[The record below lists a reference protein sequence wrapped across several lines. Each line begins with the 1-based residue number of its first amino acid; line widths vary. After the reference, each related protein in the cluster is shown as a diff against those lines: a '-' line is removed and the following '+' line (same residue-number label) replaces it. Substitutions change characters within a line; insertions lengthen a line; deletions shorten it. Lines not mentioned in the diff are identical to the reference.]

1 MRSFRQWFAVARLPV
16 FVVAAWLVVAV
27 CTAAFPGRLASVAAQ
42 RPTMTLPATAESSRV
57 AEELQKGGPAAGPPV
72 VVVWEASAR
81 QAQITRLNPVAAQRV
96 LRALPRSAGSAGP
109 VTSSADG
116 RALVGVVTLADPDES
131 RLQPTLERIRKI
143 AGSLP
148 DSRVRLAGPA
158 AAQADLQ
165 TAFEGIDGRLLMIAL
180 AAVAAILFLV
190 HRSVLLP
197 LVVAASGI
205 VALTLCSAALYA
217 LGTWDVVTIDGQVQ
231 GILSVL
237 VIGATTDYGLLLL
250 ARYHEHAPEMSPPA
264 AMRTALRASWA
275 PVTASAA
282 TVACAMVALLLSS
295 LPANHSLALAG
306 AVAMACCV
314 PAALTFVPA
323 AVLLGP
329 RAMFWPRGP
338 HSGRSGGRVWSL
350 VAAVVERHARPVWTV
365 GCAALAGCASLA
377 VLLAPGG
384 LPLGQALAAR
394 APSVLA
400 QSALEAHF
408 PAGTG
413 SPAIVLV
420 DSDGAARMRQRV
432 DATAGV
438 ARTDVV
444 PGAGS
449 AKSPAR
455 TAIAVTLDSAP
466 DSARAQETVGRLRT
480 AAGPRAQVGGHPAQV
495 YDMQRAAERDRTLVL
510 PAVLVIV
517 LLLLL
522 GLLRSLALPVALVVI
537 AVVNFLAALGISAL
551 IFGFAFGSTATE
563 PSLIL
568 FSFVFLIALG
578 VDYNIFL
585 MHRVR
590 RESLLAGQRIG
601 TLRGLRA
608 TGNAISSAG
617 VVLAVTFAALTVMP
631 LRYLAQIGIIVAV
644 GVLLDTLFV
653 RPFLVPAFAVDTG
666 PWVWWPT
673 KPPAGPRAGNVG
685 EQRAQPDMA
694 SV

>member
-1 MRSFRQWFAVARLPV
+1 MSGRQFVVARFPV

-27 CTAAFPGRLASVAAQ
+27 CTAAFPGRLASEAAR
-42 RPTMTLPATAESSRV
+42 RPAMTLPASAESSRV
-57 AEELQKGGPAAGPPV
+57 AREAGGPAGGPPV
-72 VVVWEASAR
+72 VIVWEATSAKRLSAR
-81 QAQITRLNPVAAQRV
+81 AAR
-96 LRALPRSAGSAGP
+96 RALTGLPRPVGSPGA

-116 RALVGVVTLADPDES
+116 RSLVCVVTLAEAADAGLGPS
-131 RLQPTLERIRKI
+131 LERVRRA

-158 AAQADLQ
+158 AGQADLESSF
-165 TAFEGIDGRLLMIAL
+165 AGVDGQLLVIAL

-197 LVVAASGI
+197 LVVAASGV
-205 VALTLCSAALYA
+205 VALTLCSAVLYA
-217 LGTWDVVTIDGQVQ
+217 LRSWGVLTVDGQVQ

-264 AMRTALRASWA
+264 AMRTAWRASWA
-275 PVTASAA
+275 PIAASAA
-282 TVACAMVALLLSS
+282 TVACAMVALLLSA

-338 HSGRSGGRVWSL
+338 HSGRAGGRGWSL
-350 VAAVVERHARPVWTV
+350 VTALVERRARAVWTV
-365 GCAALAGCASLA
+365 GCALLAGCAALA

-384 LPLGQALAAR
+384 LPLGEALTAR
-394 APSVLA
+394 APSVRA
-400 QSALEAHF
+400 QSALAAHF

-413 SPAIVLV
+413 SPAIVV
-420 DSDGAARMRQRV
+420 TGAEGAAGVRERV
-432 DATAGV
+432 AGTPGV
-438 ARTDVV
+438 ARAEVV
-444 PGAGS
+444 TTRP
-449 AKSPAR
+449 R
-455 TAIAVTLDSAP
+455 TTIAATLDSAP
-466 DSARAQETVGRLRT
+466 DSRRAQETIARLRADT
-480 AAGPRAQVGGHPAQV
+480 DGRARVGGYPAQV
-495 YDMQRAAERDRTLVL
+495 YDMQRAAERDRTRVL

-522 GLLRSLALPVALVVI
+522 GLLRSLALPVVLVVV
-537 AVVNFLAALGISAL
+537 AVANFLAALGISAV
-551 IFGFAFGSTATE
+551 IFDIAFGSTATE
-563 PSLIL
+563 PSLVL

-590 RESLLAGQRIG
+590 RESLLAGQRVG

-617 VVLAVTFAALTVMP
+617 VVLAVTFATLTVMP
-631 LRYLAQIGIIVAV
+631 LRYLAQIGVIVAV

-653 RPFLVPAFAVDTG
+653 RPFLVPAFTLDMG
-666 PWVWWPT
+666 PWLWWPT
-673 KPPAGPRAGNVG
+673 KPPPARRLGNVG
-685 EQRAQPDMA
+685 EQRSQPEPA

>member
-1 MRSFRQWFAVARLPV
+1 MRLFRRQFVVARFPV

-27 CTAAFPGRLASVAAQ
+27 CTAAFPGRLASDAAR
-42 RPTMTLPATAESSRV
+42 RPAMTLPASAESSRV
-57 AEELQKGGPAAGPPV
+57 AEEVGGPAGGPPV
-72 VVVWEASAR
+72 VIVWEATSAK
-81 QAQITRLNPVAAQRV
+81 RLNAGAAQRI
-96 LRALPRSAGSAGP
+96 LAKLPPSVGSPGA
-109 VTSSADG
+109 VTTSADG
-116 RALVGVVTLADPDES
+116 RSLVSVVTLADADDASLGPS
-131 RLQPTLERIRKI
+131 LERVRKT

-148 DSRVRLAGPA
+148 DSTARLAGPA
-158 AAQADLQ
+158 AGQADLE
-165 TAFEGIDGRLLMIAL
+165 TSFAGIDGKLLVIAL

-197 LVVAASGI
+197 LVVAGSGV
-205 VALTLCSAALYA
+205 VALTLCSAVLYA
-217 LGTWDVVTIDGQVQ
+217 LRSWGVLTVDGQVQ

-250 ARYHEHAPEMSPPA
+250 ARYHEHAPEMSAPA
-264 AMRTALRASWA
+264 AMRTAWRASWA
-275 PVTASAA
+275 PIVASAA
-282 TVACAMVALLLSS
+282 TVACAMVALLLSA

-306 AVAMACCV
+306 AVAMGCCV

-323 AVLLGP
+323 AVLLAP

-338 HSGRSGGRVWSL
+338 HSGRSGGRGWSL
-350 VAAVVERHARPVWTV
+350 VTAVVERHARPVWTV
-365 GCAALAGCASLA
+365 GCALLAGCAALA

-384 LPLGQALAAR
+384 LPLGEALTAR
-394 APSVLA
+394 APSVRA
-400 QSALEAHF
+400 QSALAAHF

-413 SPAIVLV
+413 SPAVV
-420 DSDGAARMRQRV
+420 VTDAEGAAWARQRV
-432 DATAGV
+432 AQTPGV
-438 ARTDVV
+438 AHTEVITTRT
-444 PGAGS
+444 
-449 AKSPAR
+449 R
-455 TAIAVTLDSAP
+455 TTVAATLDSAP
-466 DSARAQETVGRLRT
+466 DSERAQETVARLRAAT
-480 AAGPRAQVGGHPAQV
+480 AGRARVGGYPAQV
-495 YDMQRAAERDRTLVL
+495 YDMQRAAERDRTRVL

-522 GLLRSLALPVALVVI
+522 GLLRSLALPVVLVVV
-537 AVVNFLAALGISAL
+537 AVANFLAALGISAVVFD
-551 IFGFAFGSTATE
+551 IAFGSAATE
-563 PSLIL
+563 PSLVL

-590 RESLLAGQRIG
+590 RESLLVGQRIG

-617 VVLAVTFAALTVMP
+617 VVLAVTFATLTVMP

-653 RPFLVPAFAVDTG
+653 RPFLVPAFTLDMG
-666 PWVWWPT
+666 PWLWWPT
-673 KPPAGPRAGNVG
+673 KPPAGPSLGNVG
-685 EQRAQPDMA
+685 EQRSQPEPA

>member
-1 MRSFRQWFAVARLPV
+1 MRSFREQSVVARFPV
-16 FVVAAWLVVAV
+16 FVVAAWLVVAL
-27 CTAAFPGRLASVAAQ
+27 CTAVFPGRLASVAAQ
-42 RPTMTLPATAESSRV
+42 RPPATLPATAESSRV
-57 AEELQKGGPAAGPPV
+57 AAELQRGGPAVGPPV
-72 VVVWEASAR
+72 VVEWEAAAR
-81 QAQITRLNPVAAQRV
+81 KAPPARLDPVAAQRV
-96 LRALPRSAGSAGP
+96 LGTLPRSVGSLGP
-109 VTSSADG
+109 VTASADG
-116 RALVGVVTLADPDES
+116 RALVGVVTLTDPDES

-165 TAFEGIDGRLLMIAL
+165 TSFEGIDGRLLLIAL

-197 LVVAASGI
+197 LVVAASGV
-205 VALTLCSAALYA
+205 VALTLCSAVLYA
-217 LGTWDVVTIDGQVQ
+217 LGNWGVVTIDGQVQ

-250 ARYHEHAPEMSPPA
+250 ARYHEHAPEMPAPA

-275 PVTASAA
+275 PITASAA

-365 GCAALAGCASLA
+365 GCAALAGCACLA

-413 SPAIVLV
+413 SPAVVLV
-420 DSDGAARMRQRV
+420 DSDGAARTRQRI
-432 DATAGV
+432 DATTGV
-438 ARTDVV
+438 ARTEVV
-444 PGAGS
+444 PGAG
-449 AKSPAR
+449 PATGR
-455 TAIAVTLDSAP
+455 TAFAVTLDSAP
-466 DSARAQETVGRLRT
+466 DSARAQETIGRLRA
-480 AAGPRAQVGGHPAQV
+480 AAGARARVGGHPAQV
-495 YDMQRAAERDRTLVL
+495 YDMQRAAERDRSLVL

-522 GLLRSLALPVALVVI
+522 GLLRSLALPVLLVAI
-537 AVVNFLAALGISAL
+537 AVANFLAALGISAM
-551 IFGFAFGSTATE
+551 IFDVAFGSTATE

-590 RESLLAGQRIG
+590 RESLLVGQRIG

-631 LRYLAQIGIIVAV
+631 LRYLAQIGVIVAV

-653 RPFLVPAFAVDTG
+653 RPLLVPALAVDTG
-666 PWVWWPT
+666 PWLWWPT
-673 KPPAGPRAGNVG
+673 KPADGPRLGNVG
-685 EQRAQPDMA
+685 EQRGQPELA
-694 SV
+694 PV

>member
-1 MRSFRQWFAVARLPV
+1 MRSFREQSVVARFPV

-27 CTAAFPGRLASVAAQ
+27 CTAVFPGRLASVAAQ
-42 RPTMTLPATAESSRV
+42 RPSTSLPAAAESSRV
-57 AEELQKGGPAAGPPV
+57 AAELQRGGPASGPPV
-72 VVVWEASAR
+72 VVVWEAAAR
-81 QAQITRLNPVAAQRV
+81 KAPAAPLDPVAAQRV
-96 LRALPRSAGSAGP
+96 LGALPRSAGSPGP
-109 VTSSADG
+109 VTASADG
-116 RALVGVVTLADPDES
+116 RALVGVVTLTDPDES
-131 RLQPTLERIRKI
+131 RLRPALERVRKT

-165 TAFEGIDGRLLMIAL
+165 TSFEGIDGRLLMIAL

-197 LVVAASGI
+197 LVVAASGVI
-205 VALTLCSAALYA
+205 ALTLCSAVLYA
-217 LGTWDVVTIDGQVQ
+217 LGNWGLVTIDGQVQ

-250 ARYHEHAPEMSPPA
+250 ARYHEHAPEMPAPA

-275 PVTASAA
+275 PITASAA

-350 VAAVVERHARPVWTV
+350 VAAVVERHARPVWAV
-365 GCAALAGCASLA
+365 GCAALAGCACLA
-377 VLLAPGG
+377 VLLSPGG

-420 DSDGAARMRQRV
+420 DSGGAARTRQRI
-432 DATAGV
+432 DATTGV
-438 ARTDVV
+438 ARTEIM

-449 AKSPAR
+449 ATGR
-455 TAIAVTLDSAP
+455 TALAVTLDSAP
-466 DSARAQETVGRLRT
+466 DSAHAQKTVGRLRA
-480 AAGPRAQVGGHPAQV
+480 AAGSRARVGGHPAQV
-495 YDMQRAAERDRTLVL
+495 YDMQRAAERDRSLVL

-522 GLLRSLALPVALVVI
+522 GLLRSLALPVLLVAI
-537 AVVNFLAALGISAL
+537 AVANFLAALGISAL
-551 IFGFAFGSTATE
+551 IFDVAFGSTATE

-590 RESLLAGQRIG
+590 RESLLAGQRVG

-631 LRYLAQIGIIVAV
+631 LRYLAQIGVIVAV

-653 RPFLVPAFAVDTG
+653 RPLLVPALAVDTG
-666 PWVWWPT
+666 PWLWWPT
-673 KPPAGPRAGNVG
+673 RPAAGPRLGNVG
-685 EQRAQPDMA
+685 EQRAQPELTP
-694 SV
+694 V

>member
-1 MRSFRQWFAVARLPV
+1 MRLLRRQFVAARFPV

-27 CTAAFPGRLASVAAQ
+27 CTAAFPGRLASVAAE
-42 RPTMTLPATAESSRV
+42 RPQTTLPASAESSRV
-57 AEELQKGGPAAGPPV
+57 ARELQAGGPSAGPPV
-72 VVVWEASAR
+72 VVVWEAERSAP
-81 QAQITRLNPVAAQRV
+81 AARLDPLAARRV
-96 LRALPRSAGSAGP
+96 LGALPRSAGSPGP
-109 VTSSADG
+109 VTASADG
-116 RALVGVVTLADPDES
+116 RSLVCVVALADLDES
-131 RLQPTLERIRKI
+131 RLQTVLERIGQT
-143 AGSLP
+143 AGALP
-148 DSRVRLAGPA
+148 DSKVHLAGPA

-165 TAFEGIDGRLLMIAL
+165 ASFEGIDGRLLLIAL
-180 AAVAAILFLV
+180 AAVAVILCLV

-197 LVVAASGI
+197 LVVAASGV
-205 VALTLCSAALYA
+205 VALTLCGAALYA
-217 LGTWDVVTIDGQVQ
+217 LGSRGAVTVDGQVQ

-250 ARYHEHAPEMSPPA
+250 ARYHEHAPQMSARA
-264 AMRTALRASWA
+264 AMRTAWLASWA
-275 PVTASAA
+275 PITASAA
-282 TVACAMVALLLSS
+282 TVACAMVALLLSA
-295 LPANHSLALAG
+295 LPSNHSLALAG

-314 PAALTFVPA
+314 LAALTFVPA

-338 HSGRSGGRVWSL
+338 HSGRSEGRVWSL

-365 GCAALAGCASLA
+365 GCAVLAGCAALA

-394 APSVLA
+394 APSVRA

-413 SPAIVLV
+413 SPAIVV
-420 DSDGAARMRQRV
+420 AESGRAERV
-432 DATAGV
+432 RRRIDATPGV
-438 ARTDVV
+438 ARTDIT
-444 PGAGS
+444 PGAAPG
-449 AKSPAR
+449 R

-466 DSARAQETVGRLRT
+466 DGERAQETVGRLRAT
-480 AAGPRAQVGGHPAQV
+480 AGARAEVGGHPAQV
-495 YDMQRAAERDRTLVL
+495 YDLQKAAERDRVRVL

-522 GLLRSLALPVALVVI
+522 GLLRSLALPVALVVV
-537 AVVNFLAALGISAL
+537 AVVNFLAALGISAVV
-551 IFGFAFGSTATE
+551 FDVVFGSAATE

-617 VVLAVTFAALTVMP
+617 IVLAVTFATLTVMP
-631 LRYLAQIGIIVAV
+631 LRYLAQIGVIVAV

-653 RPFLVPAFAVDTG
+653 RPFLVPAFAVDMG
-666 PWVWWPT
+666 PWLWWPT
-673 KPPAGPRAGNVG
+673 RPPAGPRGGSLG
-685 EQRAQPDMA
+685 EQRSRPEMA

>member
-1 MRSFRQWFAVARLPV
+1 MFRRQFVVARFPV

-27 CTAAFPGRLASVAAQ
+27 CTAAFPGRLASEAAQ
-42 RPTMTLPATAESSRV
+42 RPAMTLPASAESSRV
-57 AEELQKGGPAAGPPV
+57 AKEAAGPAGGPPV
-72 VVVWEASAR
+72 VIVWEATSA
-81 QAQITRLNPVAAQRV
+81 QRLNAGTAQRV
-96 LRALPRSAGSAGP
+96 LGKLPRSVGSPGP

-116 RALVGVVTLADPDES
+116 RALVCVVTLADADDA
-131 RLQPTLERIRKI
+131 RLGPSLERVRRI
-143 AGSLP
+143 AESLP
-148 DSRVRLAGPA
+148 DSRARLAGPA
-158 AAQADLQ
+158 AGQADLA
-165 TAFEGIDGRLLMIAL
+165 TSFEGIDGKLLVIAL

-197 LVVAASGI
+197 LVVAASGV
-205 VALTLCSAALYA
+205 VALTLCSAVLYA
-217 LGTWDVVTIDGQVQ
+217 LRSWGVVTVDGQVQ

-250 ARYHEHAPEMSPPA
+250 ARYHEHAPEMPAPA
-264 AMRTALRASWA
+264 AMRTAWRASWA
-275 PVTASAA
+275 PIAASAA
-282 TVACAMVALLLSS
+282 TVACAMVALLLSA
-295 LPANHSLALAG
+295 LPANRSLALAG

-338 HSGRSGGRVWSL
+338 HSGRSGGRGWSL
-350 VAAVVERHARPVWTV
+350 VTAVVERHARPVWTV
-365 GCAALAGCASLA
+365 GCALLAGCAALA

-384 LPLGQALAAR
+384 LPLGEALTAR
-394 APSVLA
+394 APSVRA
-400 QSALEAHF
+400 QSALAAHF

-413 SPAIVLV
+413 SPAIVVV
-420 DSDGAARMRQRV
+420 DSEEAARMRRRA
-432 DATAGV
+432 DSTPGV
-438 ARTDVV
+438 ARTEVST
-444 PGAGS
+444 AGT
-449 AKSPAR
+449 R
-455 TAIAVTLDSAP
+455 TTIAATLDSAP
-466 DSARAQETVGRLRT
+466 DSERAQETIARLR
-480 AAGPRAQVGGHPAQV
+480 AATGGLARVGGYPAQV
-495 YDMQRAAERDRTLVL
+495 YDMQRAAERDRTRVL

-522 GLLRSLALPVALVVI
+522 GLLRSLALPVALVMV
-537 AVVNFLAALGISAL
+537 AVANFLAALGISAL
-551 IFGFAFGSTATE
+551 IFDAAFGSTATE
-563 PSLIL
+563 PSLVL

-590 RESLLAGQRIG
+590 RESLLAGQRTG

-617 VVLAVTFAALTVMP
+617 VVLAVTFATLTVMP

-666 PWVWWPT
+666 PWLWWPT
-673 KPPAGPRAGNVG
+673 KPPVGPRLDNVG
-685 EQRAQPDMA
+685 EQRSQPEMA
-694 SV
+694 PV

>member
-1 MRSFRQWFAVARLPV
+1 MRPFRELSVVARFPW

-27 CTAAFPGRLASVAAQ
+27 CTAVFPGRLASVAAQ
-42 RPTMTLPATAESSRV
+42 RPSTTLPAAAESSRV
-57 AEELQKGGPAAGPPV
+57 AEELRRGGPAAGPPV
-72 VVVWEASAR
+72 VVVWEAATRKPPAAR
-81 QAQITRLNPVAAQRV
+81 LDPAAAQRV
-96 LRALPRSAGSAGP
+96 LGALPRSVGSPGP
-109 VTSSADG
+109 VTASADG
-116 RALVGVVTLADPDES
+116 RALVGVVTLTDPDES
-131 RLQPTLERIRKI
+131 RLQPTLERVRKI

-165 TAFEGIDGRLLMIAL
+165 TSFEGIDGRLLMIAL

-197 LVVAASGI
+197 LVVAASGV
-205 VALTLCSAALYA
+205 VALTLCSAVLYA
-217 LGTWDVVTIDGQVQ
+217 LGGWGVVTVDGQVQ

-250 ARYHEHAPEMSPPA
+250 ARYHEHAPEMPAPA

-275 PVTASAA
+275 PITASAA

-350 VAAVVERHARPVWTV
+350 VAAVVERYARPVWAV
-365 GCAALAGCASLA
+365 GCAALAGCACLA

-420 DSDGAARMRQRV
+420 DSGGEARTRQRIE
-432 DATAGV
+432 ATTGV
-438 ARTDVV
+438 ARTEVV

-449 AKSPAR
+449 ATGR
-455 TAIAVTLDSAP
+455 TALAVTLDSAP
-466 DSARAQETVGRLRT
+466 DSARAQQTVGRLRAA
-480 AAGPRAQVGGHPAQV
+480 AAGARARVGGHPAQV
-495 YDMQRAAERDRTLVL
+495 YDMQRAAERDRSLVL

-522 GLLRSLALPVALVVI
+522 GLLRSLALPVLLVAI
-537 AVVNFLAALGISAL
+537 AVANFLAALGISAL
-551 IFGFAFGSTATE
+551 IFDVAFGSTATE

-653 RPFLVPAFAVDTG
+653 RPLLVPALAVDTG
-666 PWVWWPT
+666 PWLWWPT
-673 KPPAGPRAGNVG
+673 KPPAGPRLGNVG
-685 EQRAQPDMA
+685 EQRAQPELTP
-694 SV
+694 V

>member
-1 MRSFRQWFAVARLPV
+1 MRSFREQFVVARFPV

-57 AEELQKGGPAAGPPV
+57 AEELGRGGPAVGPPV
-72 VVVWEASAR
+72 VLVWEAVAG
-81 QAQITRLNPVAAQRV
+81 QATGRRLSPAAAQQV
-96 LRALPRSAGSAGP
+96 LGALPRSAGSAGP

-131 RLQPTLERIRKI
+131 RLRPALERVRKI
-143 AGSLP
+143 AGALP

-165 TAFEGIDGRLLMIAL
+165 TSFEGIDGSLLMIAL

-205 VALTLCSAALYA
+205 IALTLCSAVLYA
-217 LGTWDVVTIDGQVQ
+217 LGTRGVVTVDGQVQ

-250 ARYHEHAPEMSPPA
+250 ARYHEHAPEMSA
-264 AMRTALRASWA
+264 RDAMWTALRASWA
-275 PVTASAA
+275 PITASAA
-282 TVACAMVALLLSS
+282 TVACAMVALLLSA
-295 LPANHSLALAG
+295 LPANRSLALAG

-350 VAAVVERHARPVWTV
+350 VSAVVERHARPVWTV
-365 GCAALAGCASLA
+365 GCVVLAGCAALA

-384 LPLGQALAAR
+384 LPLGQALGAR

-400 QSALEAHF
+400 QSALEARF

-413 SPAIVLV
+413 SPAVV
-420 DSDGAARMRQRV
+420 VADADGAARMRQRV
-432 DATAGV
+432 AATAGV
-438 ARTDVV
+438 ARTDLV
-444 PGAGS
+444 PTGD
-449 AKSPAR
+449 PAR
-455 TAIAVTLDSAP
+455 TAVAATLDSAP
-466 DSARAQETVGRLRT
+466 DSARAQRTVGRLRA
-480 AAGPRAQVGGHPAQV
+480 AAGARAQVGGQPAQV
-495 YDMQRAAERDRTLVL
+495 YDMQRAAEQDRTRVL

-522 GLLRSLALPVALVVI
+522 GLLRSIALPVVLVVV
-537 AVVNFLAALGISAL
+537 AVANFLAALGISAL
-551 IFGFAFGSTATE
+551 IFSVAFGSAATE

-590 RESLLAGQRIG
+590 RESLLAGQRTG

-617 VVLAVTFAALTVMP
+617 VVLAVTFAALTIMP

-653 RPFLVPAFAVDTG
+653 RPLLLPAFTVDTG
-666 PWVWWPT
+666 PWLWWPT
-673 KPPAGPRAGNVG
+673 KPPPPGPRPSGVG
-685 EQRAQPDMA
+685 EQQRSRPEMA
-694 SV
+694 GV